1 MVGVWFYTG
10 NSSRLDIM
18 KKLIIVV
25 IIVASIVTFVLTQF
39 THIKQPTEVLNP
51 GTITTKDDW
60 CFSSWCG
67 DGWKKKY

>member
-1 MVGVWFYTG
+1 
-10 NSSRLDIM
+10 M

-67 DGWKKKY
+67 DGWTKL